1 MPQLLQLTAWWFKL
15 ILQTWTGTPEVQAH
29 ILAAGGSDYILNCCK
44 QVFEI
49 VSVRMIIV
57 ALD

>member
-15 ILQTWTGTPEVQAH
+15 ILQTWTGSAEVQAH